1 MVEAG
6 RRGLGRGLS
15 ALLGDLD
22 PPAAPQ
28 TGGDTIQA
36 PQQAAIELLRRNPDQ
51 PRRIFAEAEL
61 AELTE
66 SVRERGVL
74 QPILVRPAPG
84 AVGEFQIVAGERR
97 WRAAQ
102 RAGLH
107 AVPILVRTLDDVEV
121 AEIGIIENVQRTD
134 LNVLEEAQGYKL
146 LLDRFG
152 RTQEAIAKTVGKSR
166 SHVANALRLLNLP
179 AAVREHL
186 EAGRLTAGHA
196 RAIAAAVDPE
206 RLARIIVDRDLTV
219 RQAEAL
225 SRKSESRDT
234 GEDQGGPSKPRAIAP
249 AHTKDADTQALEQD
263 LSEAL
268 GLSVEIADRGGAGEV
283 RVRLHDPGAA
293 RQPLPAAWRRLSRQA
308 VRRYART
315 NRSATSAARAVS

>member
-15 ALLGDLD
+15 ALLGEVD
-22 PPAAPQ
+22 PPGEAKDGSEGSQ
-28 TGGDTIQA
+28 TS
-36 PQQAAIELLRRNPDQ
+36 QQVPVELLRRNPDQ
-51 PRRIFAEAEL
+51 PRRMFGEVEL

-84 AVGEFQIVAGERR
+84 APGEFQIVAGERR

-107 AVPILVRTLDDVEV
+107 VVPILVRPLDDVDV

-134 LNVLEEAQGYKL
+134 LNAIEEAQGYKL
-146 LLDRFG
+146 LLERFG

-179 AAVREHL
+179 PAVREHL

-196 RAIAAAVDPE
+196 RAIAAARDPE
-206 RLARIIVDRDLTV
+206 RLARVIVDGDLTV

-225 SRKSESRDT
+225 SRQVDETPLASAKSRS
-234 GEDQGGPSKPRAIAP
+234 SLAAAP
-249 AHTKDADTQALEQD
+249 KDADTHALEQD
-263 LSEAL
+263 LSQAL
-268 GLSVEIADRGGAGEV
+268 GLRVEIADKGGAGEV
-283 RVRLHDPGAA
+283 RVRYTTLEQLDSLC
-293 RQPLPAAWRRLSRQA
+293 QRLGGG
-308 VRRYART
+308 
-315 NRSATSAARAVS
+315 